1 MENYSLSKDYFV
13 EDNQLKKHIFFISK
27 DLLKNKIEQIIVG
40 ENIYYD
46 CSFISVDRFH
56 KTINEERYDEYQ
68 YSYKYFIKNNSNK
81 TLNTIKQ
88 VRVKSYIYLTFCR
101 KNLEHNNQI
110 IKYKDCTI
118 NIQQNA
124 SCIRAS
130 NRDNDHHFCDTIFY
144 FILENEKGFTNIEEI
159 AEIINFLKLFFLMF
173 FCEDITITEIELNN
187 QQCYLYGEN
196 FFDYLT
202 EDLNEYIKLLYSD
215 SMHCKKIWQF
225 YNLHELL
232 FNYFE
237 LLSNKHY
244 FKIVKQLIET
254 VLLENDFL
262 DNKIPNL
269 IKLIEKVANPII
281 NRNVYLKE
289 KLFLFKEQI
298 LSDYIYE
305 EIIVKNIITVKDIV
319 DAVNIRNYETH
330 STEDIIID
338 KENLKDLYIK
348 MLGLL
353 FTFFYKQLNINKE
366 SIQDYWGSLAK
377 RINYINSNHSDYVYK
392 KQKFLV
398 NHNIKINEDHWGNL
412 AIGILTNKIHKNL
425 NYLFTQTKLG
435 EEKVVVYIE
444 DYSFESNFDLTK
456 IKDFGKM
463 IRFSNGKEELDT
475 KIDSICEYIYK
486 MSVKNDFFILNKEI
500 GEYYFFSCETL
511 SKIKDFK
518 VFEND
523 RFKKINN
530 AFQERFCLL
539 K

>member
-353 FTFFYKQLNINKE
+353 FTFFYKQLNINIE

-486 MSVKNDFFILNKEI
+486 MSVKNDFFILNKET